1 MLSEVILKLYDS
13 AVDRR
18 DSTIVGV
25 FIRNKVSAVV
35 EVVKLVT
42 LLE

>member
-18 DSTIVGV
+18 DSSIVGV
-25 FIRNKVSAVV
+25 FFRNKESAIVD
-35 EVVKLVT
+35 VVKLVT
-42 LLE
+42 LIE